1 MSQYTP
7 ALGFRILTRFYD
19 GAISRLLPEQEFR
32 EALLL
37 QTDLKPGLRVL
48 DFGAGTGTLTLLA
61 KQRCP
66 ACDIA
71 GVDVDEA
78 ILEKARRKREQR
90 GLDVDYRLLAGD
102 DLPFPPH
109 HFDRVLSSLV
119 FHHLTNARK
128 AAALREIRRVLK
140 PTGERMLRIGA
151 VRQTGGCARV
161 SSRRR
166 CSMDL
171 KQQLRT
177 QTGLFSRRLSKPASG
192 SVRPPISPPPSEVC
206 GCFVPSREHSCPRTS
221 RMPVRAIKSSTGP
234 SILCMTVAYSGHG

>member
-140 PTGERMLRIGA
+140 PTGELHVADWGRPANWRLRVGFFA
-151 VRQTGGCARV
+151 TQMFDGFETTAAHANGTFLETVEQAGFRVRETAHFATAFG
-161 SSRRR
+161 S
-166 CSMDL
+166 
-171 KQQLRT
+171 LR
-177 QTGLFSRRLSKPASG
+177 LFRAQ
-192 SVRPPISPPPSEVC
+192 
-206 GCFVPSREHSCPRTS
+206 PR
-221 RMPVRAIKSSTGP
+221 A
-234 SILCMTVAYSGHG
+234 